1 MRVFAIDPGPTQ
13 SAWIILDNGK
23 ILDFAIVQN
32 EALIELLSRTFGMPR
47 TFGTDLFA
55 IEQIRS
61 YGMTVGAEVFETC
74 EWCGRFDQQIRI
86 SHGKKAVFVPRQ
98 DVKLHLCHSPRANDK
113 NIRQAL
119 IDRLGPPGTKKIPG
133 PTYGI
138 KSHIWAALGVAI
150 TAADK
155 YEDNDNATH
164 R

>member
-13 SAWIILDNGK
+13 SAWIILHNGK
-23 ILDFAIVQN
+23 ILNFAIVQN
-32 EALIELLSRTFGMPR
+32 EALIELVSRTFGI
-47 TFGTDLFA
+47 DLFA

-61 YGMTVGAEVFETC
+61 YGMAVGAEIFETC

-119 IDRLGPPGTKKIPG
+119 IDRLGPPGTKKNPG

-138 KSHIWAALGVAI
+138 KSHVWAALGVAI

-155 YEDNDNATH
+155 FLEEDNNAH

>member
-1 MRVFAIDPGPTQ
+1 MRVFAIDPGLSC
-13 SAWIILDNGK
+13 SAWIILHNGK
-23 ILDFAIVQN
+23 IQDFAFASNDAV
-32 EALIELLSRTFGMPR
+32 LLQASLVLNV
-47 TFGTDLFA
+47 DLFA

-61 YGMTVGAEVFETC
+61 YGMAVGAEVFETC

-86 SHGKKAVFVPRQ
+86 SHQKNAVFVPRQ

-119 IDRLGPPGTKKIPG
+119 IDRLGAPGTKKNPG

-138 KSHIWAALGVAI
+138 KSHIWAALGVAM

-155 YEDNDNATH
+155 FLGEDNNATH

>member
-13 SAWIILDNGK
+13 SAFIILHNGK
-23 ILDFAIVQN
+23 IKDFAIEQN
-32 EALIELLSRTFGMPR
+32 ESLIELVPR

-61 YGMTVGAEVFETC
+61 YGMAVGAEIFETC
-74 EWCGRFDQQIRI
+74 EWCGRMDQQIRI
-86 SHGKKAVFVPRQ
+86 SHQKNAVFVPRQ

-138 KSHIWAALGVAI
+138 KSHVWAALGVAI